1 MLVIKTKL
9 DNSQI
14 HGIGLFTLEKV
25 MKGQIIGQLCELD
38 VKIEKKNIPPK
49 YIDMFEFYFSVE
61 GDTYQTY
68 FDNMRFMNHSK
79 NPNCVDLKNGLCV
92 SIKDI
97 EIGEELTCDY
107 SFFCD
112 LWKDVD

>member
-1 MLVIKTKL
+1 MLKIKTKL
-9 DNSQI
+9 DKSPI

-25 MKGQIIGQLCELD
+25 SKGQTIGELCELD
-38 VKIEKKNIPPK
+38 IKIKKENLLPK
-49 YIDMFEFYFSVE
+49 YIDMFEFYFGVE
-61 GDTYQTY
+61 DDSYQTY

-92 SIKDI
+92 AIKDI

-107 SFFCD
+107 SFFCN

>member
-38 VKIEKKNIPPK
+38 VKIEKKIYHQNIL
-49 YIDMFEFYFSVE
+49 ICLNFILV
-61 GDTYQTY
+61 
-68 FDNMRFMNHSK
+68 SK
-79 NPNCVDLKNGLCV
+79 V
-92 SIKDI
+92 I
-97 EIGEELTCDY
+97 LTKHI
-107 SFFCD
+107 
-112 LWKDVD
+112 LII